1 MQSKVVVAGRRQA
14 TERASGS
21 KCHVVYDRDPP
32 GDRDLDCDAIA
43 GPELAAGGL
52 LGAEEKRTTN
62 TRGQLAGCPG
72 GKQRAKALG
81 SKREQI
87 ITMRVGEAQRPSSAA
102 GESNK
107 RAVSSGPCNTSG
119 DSAFFESSYAGA
131 RMGELRGRWHHLTGA
146 DQLEVLERLR
156 AGASLDAVAQAV
168 GCSRCTVQRLVS
180 RTGGVK
186 PRVVPRSALRLSLAE
201 REEISRGV
209 VAGESCRSI
218 ARRLARAPSTIS
230 RELIAGSTSQSYR
243 AWRADMTAHER
254 ARRPKPAKLLTCLR
268 LRAEVERGLRRRWSP
283 EQIATRLIRDFPAD
297 SEMRV
302 SHETI
307 YQSLFVQSRGVF
319 RTELTRWLRTG
330 RPQRRPVG
338 RASHAG
344 HLKDMVLISA
354 RPAEVEDRAVPG
366 HWEGDLLL
374 GRRGQSAIATLV
386 ERQTRFVLLVRLPH
400 GRTADAVQRRPRDR
414 SALTPGGA
422 MAIPDVG
429 SWQRNGGA
437 RAVHDCQRRAG
448 VFLRSA

>member
-1 MQSKVVVAGRRQA
+1 
-14 TERASGS
+14 
-21 KCHVVYDRDPP
+21 
-32 GDRDLDCDAIA
+32 
-43 GPELAAGGL
+43 
-52 LGAEEKRTTN
+52 
-62 TRGQLAGCPG
+62 
-72 GKQRAKALG
+72 
-81 SKREQI
+81 
-87 ITMRVGEAQRPSSAA
+87 
-102 GESNK
+102 
-107 RAVSSGPCNTSG
+107 
-119 DSAFFESSYAGA
+119 
-131 RMGELRGRWHHLTGA
+131 MGELRGRWHHLTGA

-156 AGASLDAVAQAV
+156 AGASRDAVAQAV
-168 GCSRCTVQRLVS
+168 GCSRCTVQRLVY

-230 RELIAGSTSQSYR
+230 RELIAGSPSQSYR
-243 AWRADMTAHER
+243 AWRADVTAHER

-366 HWEGDLLL
+366 PWEGDLLL

-386 ERQTRFVLLVRLPH
+386 ERQTRLVLLVRLPH
-400 GRTADAVQRRPRDR
+400 GRTADAVKDALVTAVHSLPAELWRSLTWDRGKEMAAHVPFTIASGVQVYFCDPHSPWQRGTNENTNGLLRQYFPNATDFSVVTQAHLTAVAVELNGRPRQTLDWQ
-414 SALTPGGA
+414 TPSEA
-422 MAIPDVG
+422 F
-429 SWQRNGGA
+429 A
-437 RAVHDCQRRAG
+437 RAVAMI
-448 VFLRSA
+448 V